1 MSRST
6 QEKVKG
12 LLEDEVMGLDLELI
26 DDRNF
31 SNCGTWKVQSKSSLR
46 DKVAIKY
53 SFQHGYCSLEVEG
66 VDEPMKPGV
75 VGSGYIDSD
84 QRLSDVVFRIR
95 KHIRDQ
101 RGA

>member
-1 MSRST
+1 MTRST

-12 LLEDEVMGLDLELI
+12 LLEDEAMGLDLELI

-31 SNCGTWKVQSKSSLR
+31 ANTGTWKVQAKSSLR

-53 SFQHGYCSLEVEG
+53 DFQNSYCSLRVLG
-66 VDEPMKPGV
+66 VDPTDGPAV
-75 VGSGYIDSD
+75 VGGGYIDSD
-84 QRLSDVVFRIR
+84 HELMDAVSRIR
-95 KHIRDQ
+95 KHIREQ